1 MSARALGVDAGVPAE
16 AAAASACPPVTEA
29 RSQAEP
35 ASQAATHGPL
45 APDGGSTPPRHG
57 QCRGGRDSHHTGS
70 VCWRLRGMPGAPGS
84 CLQIEPPGQGDLWER
99 PLQHDPPPPEGRFPG
114 PGPSHGTWHLRI
126 LGAGQLWHGL
136 RPLWAFEQA
145 AKDRPAV
152 SHGPPRS
159 QKAAQRLS
167 RRRAGTEAGP
177 GRPSPPMLSELGFET
192 SGLGR
197 HRAQRVQ
204 PPLRAPCRRGHRL
217 P

>member
-35 ASQAATHGPL
+35 ASQAATHRPL
-45 APDGGSTPPRHG
+45 APDGGSTPPRHR
-57 QCRGGRDSHHTGS
+57 QCGGGRGSHHTGS
-70 VCWRLRGMPGAPGS
+70 VCRRLRGMPGTPGS
-84 CLQIEPPGQGDLWER
+84 CLQIEPPGQGDLRER
-99 PLQHDPPPPEGRFPG
+99 PFPRHVVPAHSRG
-114 PGPSHGTWHLRI
+114 
-126 LGAGQLWHGL
+126 GQLWHGL
-136 RPLWAFEQA
+136 RLLWAFEQA

-177 GRPSPPMLSELGFET
+177 GRLSPPMLSERGFET

-197 HRAQRVQ
+197 HRAPRVQ

>member
-45 APDGGSTPPRHG
+45 APDG
-57 QCRGGRDSHHTGS
+57 TGS
-70 VCWRLRGMPGAPGS
+70 VEEDEIPITQVPCAGVSGGCLALLAAVCRSSLLGRVTSGS
-84 CLQIEPPGQGDLWER
+84 GRCSMTPPPG
-99 PLQHDPPPPEGRFPG
+99 GRFPG

-192 SGLGR
+192 LGLGR

>member
-99 PLQHDPPPPEGRFPG
+99 PLQHDPPPKGGGSQGRALPTARGTCAFSG
-114 PGPSHGTWHLRI
+114 PGSCGTGSVHSGRLNKPPRTD
-126 LGAGQLWHGL
+126 
-136 RPLWAFEQA
+136 RPLATGRHA
-145 AKDRPAV
+145 ARKQHRGSLDAERGPRQDPDA
-152 SHGPPRS
+152 PPRPCC
-159 QKAAQRLS
+159 LS
-167 RRRAGTEAGP
+167 
-177 GRPSPPMLSELGFET
+177 
-192 SGLGR
+192 
-197 HRAQRVQ
+197 
-204 PPLRAPCRRGHRL
+204 
-217 P
+217 